1 MVCSLTVIVFLL
13 TNLVSKAQQTMDTG
27 DEFVP
32 MFRPINGPVN
42 MAEQPKPLQPQP
54 LSPILPPPEIPSI
67 PPAPRKIPVPVNV
80 PVQEKKAAPRPRS
93 AYSAPSYVPTIV
105 PAQDEEPVPEGK
117 LLDDTKQYQILL
129 DSPSLE
135 AIFSHLDSEKM
146 FEERMNQQSKQSTS
160 PSVVRFPNRPVLSKV
175 AFVKHPLPQQYMV
188 AEPNYVVH
196 QRLYFEEKNSER
208 YGWDLGY
215 MQPVISLL
223 NFYKDVV
230 FLPHNF
236 MSYPSRR
243 FETSAGQCLPGDP
256 VPYIFYPPELT
267 LTGAIAEGALAVG
280 LVAILP

>member
-1 MVCSLTVIVFLL
+1 MIFLLRRKHQTIVLGRNTPIRMVCSLTVIVFLL

-196 QRLYFEEKNSER
+196 QRR
-208 YGWDLGY
+208 YHR
-215 MQPVISLL
+215 S
-223 NFYKDVV
+223 
-230 FLPHNF
+230 H
-236 MSYPSRR
+236 
-243 FETSAGQCLPGDP
+243 
-256 VPYIFYPPELT
+256 
-267 LTGAIAEGALAVG
+267 
-280 LVAILP
+280 